1 MYLEHFQL
9 HSSPF
14 SETVN
19 PENFFLGAGREE
31 TCKGLLG
38 DIRAG
43 KSFAFLLGSEG
54 SGKTLLCKY
63 LVRRLGGSVE
73 VIYIE
78 NPMGSFDDLL
88 RLVCVD
94 LGVEPS
100 LGKDDMVGE
109 LKKQLEQ
116 RGERGQRVVLII
128 DDAEKIFLAALER
141 LLRLLCELQSTG
153 IFTLILAGRPALAA
167 NLEQLTV
174 YCTGVDLG
182 HGYELK
188 PLDMDET
195 RRYLHHRLLFAGLN
209 KEQQDEVFADQ
220 AVEKIFQ
227 AAHGNP
233 RMTNILA
240 EEALRKS
247 SSEKSFMVLL
257 EHVGGK
263 ADGPHGGAGLERHVL
278 PGGGRNRLIL
288 AIIACVLILVV
299 GFFVLR
305 DGGDRDKSAPADT
318 ISITHL
324 PQEIQKPGQADV
336 LQEDKAGS
344 PSDQEKAASGVTE
357 NSEREAVPPPVNQSV
372 VHVQPQVTTIK
383 ENRKQASGHQPLQ
396 DGSSIFD
403 ERVQASAAWLSGAYT
418 GKYTI
423 QLMMLTSQSAR
434 KNVEKLFEKKEYF
447 SVLDKLYILQKKTT
461 PPTLFLFYGTYSS
474 MDAARQARNTMPIF
488 LRKHHP
494 YALSIADALTKTED

>member
-1 MYLEHFQL
+1 
-9 HSSPF
+9 
-14 SETVN
+14 
-19 PENFFLGAGREE
+19 
-31 TCKGLLG
+31 LLN

-43 KSFAFLLGSEG
+43 KGFAFLLGSEG

-73 VIYIE
+73 LIYIE

-94 LGVEPS
+94 LGVEPG
-100 LGKDDMVGE
+100 LDKDDMVGE

-116 RGERGQRVVLII
+116 RGEKGQRVVLII

-141 LLRLLCELQSTG
+141 LLRLLCELQGTG
-153 IFTLILAGRPALAA
+153 SFTLILAGRPALAA

-174 YCTGVDLG
+174 YCTGVDLA
-182 HGYELK
+182 HGYELR

-195 RRYLHHRLLFAGLN
+195 RRYLLHRLLFAGLKN
-209 KEQQDEVFADQ
+209 EQQEEVFAEQ

-240 EEALRKS
+240 EEALRRS

-263 ADGPHGGAGLERHVL
+263 ADGQDGAAGRDRGVL
-278 PGGGRNRLIL
+278 PDSGRKKIL
-288 AIIACVLILVV
+288 FAVMALVLVVAV

-305 DGGDRDKSAPADT
+305 GGGGDKSGPADT
-318 ISITHL
+318 SPVTQVA
-324 PQEIQKPGQADV
+324 QEDQKPGSAGA
-336 LQEDKAGS
+336 LHEEKAGS
-344 PSDQEKAASGVTE
+344 LTDQDKADSGGLE
-357 NSEREAVPPPVNQSV
+357 SAGRETTAPPVTQSV
-372 VHVQPQVTTIK
+372 VHVQPETIIIK
-383 ENRKQASGHQPLQ
+383 ENRKQKNGHQASP
-396 DGSSIFD
+396 DGGALFD
-403 ERVQASAAWLSGAYT
+403 ERVRASAAWLSGAYT

-423 QLMMLTSQSAR
+423 QLMMLTSRSAR
-434 KNVEKLFEKKEYF
+434 KNVEKLFEQKEYF
-447 SVLDKLYILQKKTT
+447 AVVDTLYILQKKTT
-461 PPTLFLFYGTYSS
+461 PPTLFLFYGTYPS
-474 MDAARQARNTMPIF
+474 MDVARQARNTMPIF

>member
-19 PENFFLGAGREE
+19 PENFFPDAGRAEI
-31 TCKGLLG
+31 CKGLLR

-43 KSFAFLLGSEG
+43 KGFAFLLGSEG
-54 SGKTLLCKY
+54 SGKTLLCTY

-94 LGVEPS
+94 LGVEPG
-100 LGKDDMVGE
+100 LDKDDMVGE

-116 RGERGQRVVLII
+116 RAEKGQRVVLII

-141 LLRLLCELQSTG
+141 LLRLLCELQGTG
-153 IFTLILAGRPALAA
+153 SFTLILAGRPALSA

-174 YCTGVDLG
+174 YCTGVDLA
-182 HGYELK
+182 HGYELR
-188 PLDMDET
+188 PLDKEET
-195 RRYLHHRLLFAGLN
+195 RRYLLHRLLFAGLK
-209 KEQQDEVFADQ
+209 KEQQDEVFAEQ

-263 ADGPHGGAGLERHVL
+263 ADGPDGAAGRDRQVL
-278 PGGGRNRLIL
+278 PDSGRKKIL
-288 AIIACVLILVV
+288 FAAMALVLVV
-299 GFFVLR
+299 AAGFFVLR
-305 DGGDRDKSAPADT
+305 GGGGDQSEPADT
-318 ISITHL
+318 PPVTQVPL
-324 PQEIQKPGQADV
+324 EGGKPGSAGA
-336 LQEDKAGS
+336 LHEDKAGS
-344 PSDQEKAASGVTE
+344 RTDQDTGVSGGLETAG
-357 NSEREAVPPPVNQSV
+357 RGTTTPPVDQGV
-372 VHVQPQVTTIK
+372 VHVQPAATTIN
-383 ENRKQASGHQPLQ
+383 ENRKPINDRQASP
-396 DGSSIFD
+396 DGSSLFD
-403 ERVQASAAWLSGAYT
+403 ERIRASAAWLSGAYT

-423 QLMMLTSQSAR
+423 QLMMLTSRSAR
-434 KNVEKLFEKKEYF
+434 KNVEKLLAQKEYA
-447 SVLDKLYILQKKTT
+447 SVLDTLYILQKKTT
-461 PPTLFLFYGTYSS
+461 PPTLFLFYGTYPS